1 MFFGRFRLI
10 LRFPL
15 FSHKSFPIY
24 TYFHLR
30 LCHLFSWNGRTIPPA
45 RFAAESLTGIMPLM
59 MMFPLPSFKF
69 FHACILM
76 LVLTVFTPPDL
87 ATVRGATPVS
97 LAPAADPQETVVT
110 INIKS
115 REFSPNTLEIT
126 VGQKTRLVL
135 KNLDS
140 ELHAF
145 LPVGLLTDI
154 HLNVSGSGAPQFS
167 KEGLSRVLLPTRG
180 QTDIVFIPSHPGTF
194 PYFCDLPGHVM
205 RGTIVVHEN
214 EGVVD

>member
-1 MFFGRFRLI
+1 MELANNSSCSFR
-10 LRFPL
+10 
-15 FSHKSFPIY
+15 
-24 TYFHLR
+24 
-30 LCHLFSWNGRTIPPA
+30 A
-45 RFAAESLTGIMPLM
+45 GIVNRYNAFI
-59 MMFPLPSFKF
+59 MMFPLPSFRVF
-69 FHACILM
+69 QTWVLM
-76 LVLTVFTPPDL
+76 LCLTMFVPPDL
-87 ATVRGATPVS
+87 AVVRGATPVN
-97 LAPAADPQETVVT
+97 LAPAADTEETVVT

-115 REFSPNTLEIT
+115 REFSPNTLSVT

-135 KNLDS
+135 KNLDT

-205 RGTIVVHEN
+205 QGTIVVHKN
-214 EGVVD
+214 ESMVD